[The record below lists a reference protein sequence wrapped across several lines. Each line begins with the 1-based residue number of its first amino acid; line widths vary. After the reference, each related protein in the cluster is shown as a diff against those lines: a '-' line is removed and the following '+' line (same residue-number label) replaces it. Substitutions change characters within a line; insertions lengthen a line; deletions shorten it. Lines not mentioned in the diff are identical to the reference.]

1 MATVQLPA
9 GAFST
14 LKFLATDDLGN
25 KINQTFTVTYTDGTK
40 TVVQQSLSDWA
51 RPQSYSGES
60 KAVTMAYRV
69 NSNGTTDASATFYLY
84 GYSMAID
91 HTKTVKSLTLPSN
104 RKVVV
109 LAATL
114 LP

>member
-1 MATVQLPA
+1 
-9 GAFST
+9 
-14 LKFLATDDLGN
+14 
-25 KINQTFTVTYTDGTK
+25 
-40 TVVQQSLSDWA
+40 
-51 RPQSYSGES
+51 
-60 KAVTMAYRV
+60 MAYRV